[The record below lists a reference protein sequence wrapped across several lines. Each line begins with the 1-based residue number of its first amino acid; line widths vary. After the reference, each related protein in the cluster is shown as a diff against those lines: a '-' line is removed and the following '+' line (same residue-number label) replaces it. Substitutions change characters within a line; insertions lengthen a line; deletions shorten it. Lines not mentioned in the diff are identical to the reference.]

1 MYTYKTFALGLV
13 NAPFRNSFTIEI
25 WSQNKRFVTH
35 KNVKKI
41 NCVENVLVQDYSGI
55 GRCLIIL

>member
-41 NCVENVLVQDYSGI
+41 I
-55 GRCLIIL
+55 CLM